1 MPQFNPQQRQEI
13 FSLLQQ
19 NRKVE
24 AVKWVMEHST
34 LGLKESKDWVEQL
47 IENPNFDDANLD
59 NDHLDSGDLDFEA
72 DETLYPVNSNIYKA
86 LQSQYDTGEIY
97 IFYQDGRK
105 ALIDED
111 HPEWNAIMDQFAH
124 GEHFETA
131 DDFLDAMEVRNEE
144 IFHRDYQNESSNP
157 FQSQQSFSRP
167 SSTQTQPVGI
177 EDQSKKNGLSR
188 LVMMIVIV
196 IIAVIAYQLIG
207 KP

>member
-59 NDHLDSGDLDFEA
+59 SDHLDSGDLDFEA

-86 LQSQYDTGEIY
+86 LQSQYDTGDIY

-111 HPEWNAIMDQFAH
+111 HPEWNDVMDQFAL
-124 GEHFETA
+124 GEHFEPA
-131 DDFLDAMEVRNEE
+131 D
-144 IFHRDYQNESSNP
+144 
-157 FQSQQSFSRP
+157 
-167 SSTQTQPVGI
+167 
-177 EDQSKKNGLSR
+177 
-188 LVMMIVIV
+188 
-196 IIAVIAYQLIG
+196 AY
-207 KP
+207 